1 MRRAGGTVALL
12 LAVVAA
18 ACGGNGAATSTTAP
32 TTTTV
37 DETTTLAAAATTTTA
52 VAFEYPY
59 DFAVHDA
66 APVIE
71 PEDWDQSYTAVPWVM
86 REGGEWQLFYA
97 GASGRAASLGL
108 ATSSDG
114 IAFERHP
121 DNPLFMPPGGLGWFS
136 IAEVGNKWVMWYVSG
151 FTPAYRKVFRATA
164 PTLQGPW
171 TDEGEAFTA
180 PDREWDQFIVPT
192 GVTEIDGVL
201 FMPYAGYDN
210 TDQIPAIGLLTSTDG
225 VTWEPHS
232 EEPIHTATAGTWD
245 EKGVV
250 PTNIIETEYGLE
262 LFFLGFDQPPK
273 VGFQR
278 NTIPLGRL
286 LSTDGGATW
295 SADNEGLP
303 VADTEERGWPGV
315 SVMYDGDE
323 YRFYLGDDLGGAG
336 ISLIT
341 GTIP

>member
-1 MRRAGGTVALL
+1 ML
-12 LAVVAA
+12 LAVIAA
-18 ACGGNGAATSTTAP
+18 ACGGSDPTTSQAP
-32 TTTTV
+32 TTTTIP
-37 DETTTLAAAATTTTA
+37 ESTTAAAAATTTT

-59 DFAVHDA
+59 DFAIHES

-71 PEDWDQSYTAVPWVM
+71 PQDWDQSYTAVPWVM

-136 IAEVGNKWVMWYVSG
+136 IAEVGNEWVMWYVSG
-151 FTPAYRKVFRATA
+151 FTPPDRKVFRATA
-164 PTLQGPW
+164 PTLEGPW
-171 TDEGEAFTA
+171 TDQGEAFTA

-192 GVTEIDGVL
+192 GVTEIDGV
-201 FMPYAGYDN
+201 FFIPYSGYDQI
-210 TDQIPAIGLLTSTDG
+210 DRIPAIGILTSTDG
-225 VTWEPHS
+225 ETWEPQG

-245 EKGVV
+245 EKGIV
-250 PTNIIETEYGLE
+250 PTNIIETDIGLE
-262 LFFLGFDQPPK
+262 LFFLGFNEAPK

-278 NTIPLGRL
+278 NSIPFGRL

-295 SADNEGLP
+295 IADNDGLP
-303 VADTEERGWPGV
+303 IADSEERGWPGV
-315 SVMYDGDE
+315 SIVYDAGE
-323 YRFYLGDDLGGAG
+323 YRLYLGDDLGGAG

>member
-1 MRRAGGTVALL
+1 LL

-18 ACGGNGAATSTTAP
+18 ACGSEGAATTTAAP
-32 TTTTV
+32 TTTTIPQSA
-37 DETTTLAAAATTTTA
+37 TSAAAASTTTT

-66 APVIE
+66 APVIQ

-108 ATSSDG
+108 ATSRDG
-114 IAFERHP
+114 VVFEKHP

-136 IAEVGNKWVMWYVSG
+136 IAEVGNEWVMWYVSG
-151 FTPAYRKVFRATA
+151 FTPPDRKVFRATA
-164 PTLQGPW
+164 PTLVGPW
-171 TDEGEAFTA
+171 TDQGEAFTA

-192 GVTEIDGVL
+192 GVTEIDGVFL
-201 FMPYAGYDN
+201 MTYAGYDA
-210 TDQIPAIGLLTSTDG
+210 TDRIPAIGILTSTDG
-225 VTWEPHS
+225 ETWEPHGD
-232 EEPIHTATAGTWD
+232 EPIHTATAGTWD
-245 EKGVV
+245 DKGVV
-250 PTNIIETEYGLE
+250 PANIIETDKGLE
-262 LFFLGFDQPPK
+262 LFYLGFDEAPK

-278 NTIPLGRL
+278 SSIPFGRL

-295 SADNEGLP
+295 IVDNDGFPIADS
-303 VADTEERGWPGV
+303 EERGWPGV
-315 SVMYDGDE
+315 SVVFDDGE
-323 YRFYLGDDLGGAG
+323 YRLYLGDDLGGAG

>member
-1 MRRAGGTVALL
+1 ML

-18 ACGGNGAATSTTAP
+18 ACGGSEPTTSVAP
-32 TTTTV
+32 TTTTIP
-37 DETTTLAAAATTTTA
+37 ESTTAAAPATTTTS

-59 DFAVHDA
+59 DFSVHES

-136 IAEVGNKWVMWYVSG
+136 IAEVGNEWVMWYLSG
-151 FTPAYRKVFRATA
+151 FTPPDRKVFRATA
-164 PTLQGPW
+164 PTLEGPW
-171 TDEGEAFTA
+171 TDQGEAFTA

-192 GVTEIDGVL
+192 GVTEIDGVF
-201 FMPYAGYDN
+201 FMAYAGYDQI
-210 TDQIPAIGLLTSTDG
+210 DRIPAIGILTSTDG
-225 VTWEPHS
+225 ETWEPQG

-245 EKGVV
+245 EKGIV
-250 PTNIIETEYGLE
+250 PTNIIETDKGLE
-262 LFFLGFDQPPK
+262 LFFLGFD
-273 VGFQR
+273 
-278 NTIPLGRL
+278 N
-286 LSTDGGATW
+286 D
-295 SADNEGLP
+295 GLP
-303 VADTEERGWPGV
+303 IADSEERGWPGV
-315 SVMYDGDE
+315 SVVYDAGE
-323 YRFYLGDDLGGAG
+323 YRLYLGDDLGSAG
-336 ISLIT
+336 ISLVT